1 MRLFLGIELPP
12 KAKRLLEKQLTE
24 YKMEYRDI
32 NWIPE
37 DNLHITLHF
46 FGEVDEA
53 DLGVVKEKL
62 ESVLY
67 DTHAFYL
74 FSLGTDLS
82 INKFN
87 LRLFVEIKRDKK
99 MDQLVDRVNE
109 LFPITKKNEFSPH
122 ISLAKYR
129 IPSKQ
134 QYYLMKKKLQR
145 TRVDIEIPVL
155 SVFLYNSDIRGKVPV
170 YTKLAEFP
178 LIQGK

>member
-1 MRLFLGIELPP
+1 MRLFLGIEIPE
-12 KAKRLLEKQLTE
+12 KAKKLLEKQLTE
-24 YKMEYRDI
+24 YKIAYRDV

-37 DNLHITLHF
+37 QNLHITIHF
-46 FGEVDEA
+46 FGEVD
-53 DLGVVKEKL
+53 DVDMIKEKL

-67 DTHAFYL
+67 DTHSFYL
-74 FSLGTDLS
+74 FSLGADLS

-99 MDQLVDRVNE
+99 MDQLVERVDE

-145 TRVDIEIPVL
+145 TPIDIEIPVNQ
-155 SVFLYNSDIRGKVPV
+155 VYLYSSDIRGKVPV